1 MSEIDPLI
9 KREMQ
14 WMALGV
20 LENRDLAPVIITRVR
35 RQRARRALMSVVAAL
50 AISGLSIS
58 AYEFINRPAAD
69 MVLPDVVLPDV
80 VLPGT
85 GVTGDSAVTK
95 PEIVGL
101 QSDYPVTWE
110 QSVGDVD
117 AISGAGGIGDTLGG
131 LTAVGL
137 KISWERCGEGLC
149 PITWVLNL
157 KNNTQDLISTSP
169 SLGIFTS
176 NTPLVSDSRPTTVLP
191 GGTALLVYNFPEF
204 KASLPT
210 SARDTWQWNW
220 YLAQLR

>member
-20 LENRDLAPVIITRVR
+20 LENRDLAPVIIARVR
-35 RQRARRALMSVVAAL
+35 RQKIRRALTSVVAVV
-50 AISGLSIS
+50 AISGLSIG
-58 AYEFINRPAAD
+58 AYEFLNKPVTVA
-69 MVLPDVVLPDV
+69 VVPDS
-80 VLPGT
+80 
-85 GVTGDSAVTK
+85 GVTGSNSNTQ
-95 PEIVGL
+95 PEIIGL

-110 QSVGDVD
+110 QSVGDLG

-137 KISWERCGEGLC
+137 KISWERCGESQC
-149 PITWVLNL
+149 PITWVLSL
-157 KNNTQDLISTSP
+157 ENNTQDLISTSP

-191 GGTALLVYNFPEF
+191 GATALLVYNFPEF
-204 KASLPT
+204 KDSLPT
-210 SARDTWQWNW
+210 SSRDTWQWNW